1 MCGCLQICLAS
12 TVLANY
18 IASTEAVMSE
28 SNENDGEAVGR
39 AIGGHARAAA
49 LSKKERQGIAQ
60 RAAAAR
66 WGKDL
71 PFATYEG
78 VINIGN
84 IQIACAVLST
94 GQRVITQSGFMLAL
108 GRARQ
113 AKGRQHYKGDVNLP
127 AFLTAQNL
135 RPFISE
141 QLEVTSSQI
150 EFRPLTGSKAFGYRD
165 ELLPEVC
172 DVFVK
177 ADRAKA
183 LTQGQ
188 KHIADQAHIILRGLA
203 RLGIAGLIDEATGY
217 QEVRDKRA
225 LQSLLDAYLRKE
237 LAAWAKR
244 FPDEFYEHI
253 YRLRNWKWKGRN
265 KNPPQAV
272 AGYTKDIVYARLAP
286 QIIDEL
292 EKKNP
297 IEGGRRRAKHHQWL
311 TDDVGHPALA
321 QHLHAVITLM
331 RVSKSWSQFKMMLD
345 QAHPKRGDTL
355 QLALMLEAPDDHAEG
370 LQASFFDAPV
380 AGKPARNQIEL
391 SSVATDD

>member
-1 MCGCLQICLAS
+1 MI
-12 TVLANY
+12 V
-18 IASTEAVMSE
+18 
-28 SNENDGEAVGR
+28 DDDPEAVGR

-49 LSKKERQGIAQ
+49 LTKEERREIAQ

-71 PFATYEG
+71 PHATHEG
-78 VINIGN
+78 AIMIGDTE
-84 IQIACAVLST
+84 IACAVLNT

-135 RPFISE
+135 KPFISK

-150 EFRPLTGSKAFGYRD
+150 EFRPLKGGIAFGYAD

-183 LTQGQ
+183 LTQNQ
-188 KHIADQAHIILRGLA
+188 KHIADQAHIILKGLA

-217 QEVRDKRA
+217 QEVRDKQA

-253 YRLRNWKWKGRN
+253 YRLRDWKWKGRN
-265 KNPPQAV
+265 KNPPQVV
-272 AGYTKDIVYARLAP
+272 AAYTKDIVYARLAP
-286 QIIDEL
+286 QILVEL

-297 IEGGRRRAKHHQWL
+297 IDMGRRRAKHHQWL
-311 TDDVGHPALA
+311 TEDVGHPALA
-321 QHLHAVITLM
+321 QHLHAVVTLM
-331 RVSKSWSQFKMMLD
+331 RVSKTWAQFKLMLD

-355 QLALMLEAPDDHAEG
+355 QLPLMLEGPDMPAPKPKK
-370 LQASFFDAPV
+370 ASQESLF
-380 AGKPARNQIEL
+380 
-391 SSVATDD
+391 

>member
-1 MCGCLQICLAS
+1 MASPPATTSSAS
-12 TVLANY
+12 TPLTIKSRWSIFRHGTISGLA
-18 IASTEAVMSE
+18 IASFSTRGSTA
-28 SNENDGEAVGR
+28 
-39 AIGGHARAAA
+39 
-49 LSKKERQGIAQ
+49 KT
-60 RAAAAR
+60 
-66 WGKDL
+66 L
-71 PFATYEG
+71 P
-78 VINIGN
+78 
-84 IQIACAVLST
+84 
-94 GQRVITQSGFMLAL
+94 
-108 GRARQ
+108 
-113 AKGRQHYKGDVNLP
+113 
-127 AFLTAQNL
+127 
-135 RPFISE
+135 
-141 QLEVTSSQI
+141 
-150 EFRPLTGSKAFGYRD
+150 
-165 ELLPEVC
+165 
-172 DVFVK
+172 
-177 ADRAKA
+177 
-183 LTQGQ
+183 
-188 KHIADQAHIILRGLA
+188 
-203 RLGIAGLIDEATGY
+203 Y

-292 EKKNP
+292 ERKNP

-331 RVSKSWSQFKMMLD
+331 RVSKSWAQFKMMLD

-355 QLALMLEAPDDHAEG
+355 QLPLMLEAFGEHAALDKG
-370 LQASFFDAPV
+370 LQASFFDGAI
-380 AGKPARNQIEL
+380 AGKLIEQ